1 MKFYLPLSVPDQSIS
16 FICTLHCRAPDTV
29 RIFSAAHYKYVV
41 WGVRALGSHIFILL
55 PMALIGMHGVA
66 QDSAV
71 DDDDKLLADPTSSVF
86 SNMSHD
92 AMKSGAFPFLV
103 MCLLLTAALAAVM
116 STTDS
121 LLSSLGNI
129 CANDVSIGRHVTCIH
144 MYVRRPA
151 YVTLQSFRNPN
162 LNSFH
167 YHRCCAWSTRA
178 HRQSFQLSLCRSL
191 LWE

>member
-1 MKFYLPLSVPDQSIS
+1 MS
-16 FICTLHCRAPDTV
+16 TLYFRAPHIV
-29 RIFSAAHYKYVV
+29 RIFSAAHYKYVI
-41 WGVRALGSHIFILL
+41 WGVRALSSHIFILL

-71 DDDDKLLADPTSSVF
+71 DDDDKLLADPTASVF
-86 SNMSHD
+86 SNICHD
-92 AMKSGAFPFLV
+92 AMKSGALPFFV

-129 CANDVSIGRHVTCIH
+129 CANDVSIDRHVTCIR

-151 YVTLQSFRNPN
+151 YVTL
-162 LNSFH
+162 
-167 YHRCCAWSTRA
+167 
-178 HRQSFQLSLCRSL
+178 
-191 LWE
+191 